1 MTLRTDVELTPAAT
15 AEVQALASA
24 LRALHGRLL
33 AETQVGFEKV
43 YGRVEGAGALLQL
56 AIHDPFFAWLRP
68 LAQKMTELDE
78 LEVVTGAA
86 LAEIKAGIARLL
98 DEPSDF
104 RTTYLEVLQTAPGV
118 VLAHAALR
126 KTVRLPPRIGAAA

>member
-1 MTLRTDVELTPAAT
+1 MDAMTLRTDVDRQVQELS
-15 AEVQALASA
+15 SA
-24 LRALHGRLL
+24 LRAVHGRLL
-33 AETQVGFEKV
+33 AETQMGFEKV

-78 LEVVTGAA
+78 LEVVTGPG
-86 LAEIKAGIARLL
+86 LVQIKADLARLF

-104 RTTYLEVLQTAPGV
+104 RTTYLDVLQTAPGV

-126 KTVRLPPRIGAAA
+126 RLVQPSPQLGAAA